1 MTKQLIAALLLSA
14 TALAVQPASAA
25 DIPVKAAPPV
35 AVVAPGGFFFSVT
48 GGYFFDDPNK
58 DIFISP
64 NNGGGG
70 VPPPNCCG
78 AGLGD
83 GWGGR
88 GLVGYRWSLFDVAVA
103 YERANFSKGDP
114 QRSYAPLATAL
125 HAPDGRYWAFD
136 GEIGL
141 NVMLGSAKARV
152 FAGPRYVEWRM
163 NDSDGQV
170 GPFTFR
176 VNTRAI
182 GPRIGAS
189 LLRPL
194 VRRALAGCS
203 RARPRFCEPTL
214 KGTPGGAGA
223 PIPLEGQPDHHQCGA
238 SYRS

>member
-103 YERANFSKGDP
+103 YERANFSRAIRSDP
-114 QRSYAPLATAL
+114 T
-125 HAPDGRYWAFD
+125 
-136 GEIGL
+136 
-141 NVMLGSAKARV
+141 
-152 FAGPRYVEWRM
+152 PRWRR
-163 NDSDGQV
+163 
-170 GPFTFR
+170 PFMR
-176 VNTRAI
+176 RMDAI
-182 GPRIGAS
+182 GPS
-189 LLRPL
+189 T
-194 VRRALAGCS
+194 
-203 RARPRFCEPTL
+203 ARS
-214 KGTPGGAGA
+214 A
-223 PIPLEGQPDHHQCGA
+223 
-238 SYRS
+238 